1 MIENVILQMNS
12 KIDSLKQSINE
23 DIQDIKDAKHENL
36 LKRNDIKQTI
46 IDDII
51 SYKAELNKELI
62 KELEKGVDVN
72 IYRAE
77 VDKLENNLKDLY
89 ELNRKLSAIILPIQN
104 MYKELVA
111 EFSSVNGGRIFDIK
125 A

>member
-36 LKRNDIKQTI
+36 LKRNDIKQTL

-104 MYKELVA
+104 MYKELVS

>member
-36 LKRNDIKQTI
+36 LKRNDIKQTL

-89 ELNRKLSAIILPIQN
+89 ELNRKLSVIILPIQN

>member
-36 LKRNDIKQTI
+36 LKRNDIKQTL